1 MTLERETC
9 LFCKIADKKIPC
21 KMVYEDDSVIAMEDI
36 NPQAP
41 VHLLIIPKKHIE
53 SLANLKQED
62 ATIIGQLGHLLSIV
76 SILANK
82 MGLHDSGFRT
92 VINSGAGAGQS
103 VFHLHLHLMGGR
115 PFQWPPG

>member
-1 MTLERETC
+1 
-9 LFCKIADKKIPC
+9 
-21 KMVYEDDSVIAMEDI
+21 MVYEDDSVFAIEDI
-36 NPQAP
+36 YPKAP
-41 VHLLIIPKKHIE
+41 IHLLIIPKRHIE
-53 SLANLKQED
+53 SLATLKQED

-76 SILANK
+76 SILAGK
-82 MGLHDSGFRT
+82 MGLHDGGFRT